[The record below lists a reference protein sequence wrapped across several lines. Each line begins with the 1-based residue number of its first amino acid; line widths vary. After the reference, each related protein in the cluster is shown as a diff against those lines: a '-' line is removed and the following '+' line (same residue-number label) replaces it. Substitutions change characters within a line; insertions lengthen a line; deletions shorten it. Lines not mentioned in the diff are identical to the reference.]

1 MNRTTEL
8 SMTHTIPSSTPA
20 AVTYFHTALES
31 WCSLQQID
39 AILITAQDAFLSEY
53 TPLVANHRYMLSGFS
68 GSTGDGIFLTRTLA
82 AKINAKAQ
90 FQLFVDGRYHLQ
102 ADQETLPAEVTVHKF
117 ALTGGLDDAI
127 FGWLREHL
135 PAGSRLSADL
145 QRVSWNRWKALGALA
160 AEKSF
165 TLSALPEGGLSNAL
179 PDTQGWQT
187 DRPIKEV
194 SQKLTGRSLQKN
206 LADLRAAI
214 KNEIGHDNYV
224 HATCMTDDAAWLLNA
239 RGYHLPQLSSMLA
252 YTFMTKNLCV
262 VHLPSESQNCHFELT
277 DNTQQLKVTRGPIS
291 AALAALEE
299 AAPKDSGGW
308 SICFSGRA
316 MNAALPQLLGARFAS
331 GTLRDDIH
339 ALERIRAQKTPE
351 ELDSIRRSFLRSS
364 RAIARTLRHAKACA
378 LNQTALSET
387 ALAEKIKS
395 EYASEGAL
403 ELSFKTISGFA
414 ANGAVIHYSTPDSN
428 KLARKGDLLLLD
440 SGAYYEEGF
449 ATDCTR
455 VVLFGNSP
463 SDASDWQKEIY
474 TLTLKSCLAGLRAN
488 FRLETP
494 CREIDAIARG
504 PIQSKGYDYAHG
516 TGHGIGIHV
525 HESGIRLSPVSQY
538 RFTESAVVSVEPGI
552 YLAGKGGVRIE
563 NVAIVVPEEKP
574 QANSHGFENVVFVGY
589 DWDLIELSLLNDED
603 KNDLAAYER
612 KCRSLGTN
620 VTDCP
625 LL

>member
-1 MNRTTEL
+1 
-8 SMTHTIPSSTPA
+8 MTHAISGTTPA
-20 AVTYFHTALES
+20 AVTNFHAELES
-31 WCSLQQID
+31 WCSLHQFD

-53 TPLVANHRYMLSGFS
+53 TPLVANHRYLLSGFS
-68 GSTGDGIFLTRTLA
+68 GSTGDGIFLTRALA
-82 AKINAKAQ
+82 TKINAKAQ

-117 ALTGGLDDAI
+117 SLAGGLDDAI

-135 PAGSRLSADL
+135 PAGFRFAADL

-160 AEKSF
+160 ADKSF
-165 TLSALPEGGLSNAL
+165 TLSALPDGGLSKAL

-187 DRPIKEV
+187 NRPIKEV
-194 SQKLTGRSLQKN
+194 APHLTGRSLQKN
-206 LADLRAAI
+206 LDELRMAV
-214 KNEIGHDNYV
+214 KKDIGHEHYI
-224 HATCMTDDAAWLLNA
+224 HATCMTDDAAWLLSA

-252 YTFMTKNLCV
+252 YTFVTQNSCI
-262 VHLPSESQNCHFELT
+262 VHLPSESQNCHLELT
-277 DNTQQLKVTRGPIS
+277 DQSQRLQITRGPVS
-291 AALAALEE
+291 AALAALERALPE
-299 AAPKDSGGW
+299 KSGNCV
-308 SICFSGRA
+308 ICFSGRA
-316 MNAALPQLLGARFAS
+316 MNAALPQLLSERFKTS
-331 GTLRDDIH
+331 SIRDDIH
-339 ALERIRAQKTPE
+339 ALERIRAAKTPE

-364 RAIARTLRHAKACA
+364 RAIARTLRHAKDCA
-378 LNQTALSET
+378 RNKTPLSET
-387 ALAEKIKS
+387 DLAEKIKN
-395 EYASEGAL
+395 EYAAEGAL

-414 ANGAVIHYSTPDSN
+414 ENGAVIHYSTPDKN
-428 KLARKGDLLLLD
+428 KLGQKGDLLLLD

-463 SDASDWQKEIY
+463 ADASSWQKEIY
-474 TLTLKSCLAGLRAN
+474 TLTLKSCLAGLRATFN
-488 FRLETP
+488 LETP
-494 CREIDAIARG
+494 CRDIDALARG

-538 RFTESAVVSVEPGI
+538 QFTESAVVSVEPGI

-563 NVAIVVPEEKP
+563 NVAIVVP
-574 QANSHGFENVVFVGY
+574 ADTTTGHSHGFENVVFVGY
-589 DWDLIELSLLNDED
+589 DWDLIDLKLLSDDD
-603 KNDLAAYER
+603 KKDLTAYER
-612 KCRSLGTN
+612 KCAALGTQ